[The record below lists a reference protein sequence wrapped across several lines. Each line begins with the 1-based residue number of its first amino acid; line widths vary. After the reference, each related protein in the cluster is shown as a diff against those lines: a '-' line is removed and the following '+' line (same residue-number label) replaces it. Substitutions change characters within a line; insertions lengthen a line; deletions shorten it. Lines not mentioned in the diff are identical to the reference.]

1 MCLQTKSYHLS
12 KELDCTTLCNSFI
25 VMLKIYI
32 YVILICLLLFSALIG
47 SGELCFLVWFYLA
60 SKFTC
65 ILCLMHL
72 LVCLGS
78 YQMTLY
84 LAFLYVSLYLI
95 MYFQQF
101 RWFLIKLLLV
111 ACIFRYSLLLDVPI
125 DICFVFT
132 MYLINLT
139 DTNRR
144 YSGYCFLIK

>member
-12 KELDCTTLCNSFI
+12 TLCNSFI
-25 VMLKIYI
+25 VMLKYI

-47 SGELCFLVWFYLA
+47 SGELGFLVWFYLA

-78 YQMTLY
+78 YHMTLY

-95 MYFQQF
+95 MYFKQF
-101 RWFLIKLLLV
+101 KWFLIKLLLV
-111 ACIFRYSLLLDVPI
+111 ASTLRYSLLLDVLI
-125 DICFVFT
+125 DICFVF
-132 MYLINLT
+132 YYVCNQP
-139 DTNRR
+139 
-144 YSGYCFLIK
+144 G